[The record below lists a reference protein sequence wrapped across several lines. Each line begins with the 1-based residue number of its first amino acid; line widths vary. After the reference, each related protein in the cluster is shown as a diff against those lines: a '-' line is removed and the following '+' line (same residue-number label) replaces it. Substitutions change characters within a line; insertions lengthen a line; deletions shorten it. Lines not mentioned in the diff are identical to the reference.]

1 MYNRVVNGIL
11 GNRKR
16 GISTENCVGVLG
28 KLPSTMTS
36 EMTMKGEHLRKKE
49 QLTISKDPER
59 VNETVTE
66 IRSSM
71 IWKRTGTFVRVT

>member
-1 MYNRVVNGIL
+1 MGAL
-11 GNRKR
+11 
-16 GISTENCVGVLG
+16 E

-36 EMTMKGEHLRKKE
+36 EMTMKGEHPRKRE

-66 IRSSM
+66 TCSLT
-71 IWKRTGTFVRVT
+71 IWKSQKVCESDLNMVGRIKP